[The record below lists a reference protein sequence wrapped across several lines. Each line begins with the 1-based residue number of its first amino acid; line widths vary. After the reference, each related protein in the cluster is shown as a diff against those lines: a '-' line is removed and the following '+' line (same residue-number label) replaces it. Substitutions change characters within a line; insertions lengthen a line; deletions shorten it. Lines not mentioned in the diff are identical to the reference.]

1 MGSNKH
7 SHFKFLFFVSLYCEV
22 VMVLMFE
29 LKDLVDLMSIGTLL
43 AYTLVAACILVLRL
57 VRIYQLGHGLNMF
70 IVVYASQQNYWK
82 LFQTYAALTLLVS
95 RFIVC

>member
-7 SHFKFLFFVSLYCEV
+7 SHFKLLFFVSLYCEV

-57 VRIYQLGHGLNMF
+57 VRIYQLEEF
-70 IVVYASQQNYWK
+70 
-82 LFQTYAALTLLVS
+82 TLDTV
-95 RFIVC
+95 

>member
-7 SHFKFLFFVSLYCEV
+7 SHFKSLFFVSLYCEV

-57 VRIYQLGHGLNMF
+57 VRIYQLEEF
-70 IVVYASQQNYWK
+70 
-82 LFQTYAALTLLVS
+82 TLDTV
-95 RFIVC
+95 